1 MTKPVQ
7 KENEFDFK
15 YLQRLLNWERHM
27 TEQQFEQL
35 MKEDLQKMNDFQN
48 ELQQQIDVMNIKL
61 SKTIKELDAMTENLQ
76 AFVTLLNE
84 NNRLIRQGDEK
95 KTDTT
100 TS

>member
-1 MTKPVQ
+1 MG
-7 KENEFDFK
+7 N
-15 YLQRLLNWERHM
+15 RM
-27 TEQQFEQL
+27 TEQQFAQL

-95 KTDTT
+95 KTDTA

>member
-1 MTKPVQ
+1 
-7 KENEFDFK
+7 
-15 YLQRLLNWERHM
+15 M

-35 MKEDLQKMNDFQN
+35 IKEDLQKMNDFQN
-48 ELQQQIDVMNIKL
+48 EMQQQIDVMNIKL

-76 AFVTLLNE
+76 AFITLLNE
-84 NNRLIRQGDEK
+84 NNRLIRQNDEK

>member
-1 MTKPVQ
+1 
-7 KENEFDFK
+7 
-15 YLQRLLNWERHM
+15 M

-35 MKEDLQKMNDFQN
+35 LKEDLQKMNDFQN

>member
-1 MTKPVQ
+1 
-7 KENEFDFK
+7 
-15 YLQRLLNWERHM
+15 M